1 MEEELNGRTAI
12 GIKGMGELDEKPF
25 LNACKRKYG
34 NNEYQVKAAELVSNW
49 QDELKKPSWHPF
61 KMVEV
66 NGENKVLAQF
76 CPAMCYL

>member
-1 MEEELNGRTAI
+1 MEEELDGQTAI
-12 GIKGMGELDEKPF
+12 GIKRMGELNEKPF

-34 NNEYQVKAAELVSNW
+34 KGEYQIKAAELVTNW
-49 QDELKKPSWHPF
+49 QEELKKPSWHPF

-76 CPAMCYL
+76 CPAMCFL